1 MRTTKSLLWAAMA
14 ILSVSCAK
22 ENIQETTPSTSED
35 GLVELTFNAVSA
47 ETTKT
52 SLGENVDGKYAVN
65 WSPVDKIAILDGDT
79 GDTHEF
85 NYVSGEG
92 TQATFSGKVAAD
104 AKDFYALYPYSDGVT
119 CDGTEYID
127 VPLSHDQA
135 TAATG
140 ISSGVM
146 VAYADADMNLKFKN
160 VTAFIKLTIPS
171 GITYV
176 SFAGANQEKL
186 SGKLSFTFDG
196 STVSGVTGDDG
207 KDVSFGDGSSELAAG
222 TYYLAVAPVAL
233 PKGFV
238 VEYMNV
244 DGETKTE
251 TGTKDPELAPGMI
264 LNLGERNPFKP
275 VELTR
280 GAAWEWTATKKV
292 WDSAGTQ
299 TLNGR
304 DWNAACTWNRTSGYF
319 GYDTTDSNKGQ
330 QFGSGSAPA
339 SSVILISNFGET
351 YGIDEIIVNASG
363 ANSASVKMEITVGGK
378 SLMCGESTS
387 VSLTSS
393 ATNYTFKSTEL
404 LAGEVSIK
412 LTQTTAKAMYV
423 KAISINPEA
432 VEDKPYINLS
442 TDKASVSA
450 DATSASFDVKSNV
463 DWTVST
469 DADWVTL
476 STTSGSNDGTVSL
489 TLTANED
496 TSDRTATITVKSTD
510 NVISQTHTLTQKA
523 KVSSAVKT
531 LLFSEGF
538 GSNSSSARNW
548 NDNYKEQG
556 GIQSVYSWASY
567 TITGAKQ
574 SKNTVGQT
582 KSGLSQ
588 SSNGTEASFIVG
600 PLSVSQYEK
609 LSVSYYWKAGSIKG
623 TYSTNLYYSVD
634 GTDYIQASTDAKG
647 ATTFVE
653 VNSDLS
659 SLNYDTLYLKITFNT
674 SNTQAIIDEVKLYGY
689 GK

>member
-280 GAAWEWTATKKV
+280 GAAWEWTASKKV
-292 WDSAGTQ
+292 WDKNGSA
-299 TLNGR
+299 TL
-304 DWNAACTWNRTSGYF
+304 SG
-319 GYDTTDSNKGQ
+319 TTDMEWTLAGDGGYWGVSNADLGL
-330 QFGSGSAPA
+330 QFGSGKVPYKTMTLSSAFGA
-339 SSVILISNFGET
+339 S
-351 YGIDEIIVNASG
+351 YGIDEIVVNASC
-363 ANSASVKMEITVGGK
+363 AKDSDAKLQVSVGGK
-378 SLMCGESTS
+378 SLMCGEATS

-393 ATNYTFKSTEL
+393 AANYTFKSTEL

-412 LTQTTAKAMYV
+412 LTQTTKKAIYV
-423 KAISINPEA
+423 KSISINPEA
-432 VEDKPYINLS
+432 VEDKPYLNLS

-463 DWTVST
+463 EWTVST

-476 STTSGSNDGTVSL
+476 GTTSGSNDGTVSL

-556 GIQSVYSWASY
+556 GIQSVYSGASY

-609 LSVSYYWKAGSIKG
+609 LSVSYYWKAGSIRW